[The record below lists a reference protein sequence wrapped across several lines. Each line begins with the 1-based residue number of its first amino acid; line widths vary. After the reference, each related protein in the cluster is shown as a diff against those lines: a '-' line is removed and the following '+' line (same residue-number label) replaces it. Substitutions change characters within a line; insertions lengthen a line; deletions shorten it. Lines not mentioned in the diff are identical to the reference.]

1 MDFINTNENTELL
14 KMDTNDLNILLNLL
28 NEYDLELRDNLNLN
42 KNITFGIE
50 IESEFADII
59 NIENEI
65 ELKGLKNT
73 WQLKDDYTLDNG
85 IEISSPILKD
95 DSRTYKEIELVCN
108 IFKKYSKID

>member
-65 ELKGLKNT
+65 EM
-73 WQLKDDYTLDNG
+73 
-85 IEISSPILKD
+85 
-95 DSRTYKEIELVCN
+95 
-108 IFKKYSKID
+108 KKYG